1 MKNSIFTV
9 LAALVLYP
17 AGAQP
22 VTPQDRRRAAEL
34 VERMTLDE
42 KIGQLV
48 QQRGGG
54 AVTGPDKTEL
64 SVERLVRE
72 GRCGSVFNIKS
83 FEETERLQRIAV
95 EESRLGIPLLIGA
108 DVIHGFRTIFPIN
121 LAVAASWD
129 PAAAESL
136 ARVSAR
142 EASALGIHWTFS
154 PMCDVSRDPRWG
166 RVSEGA
172 GEDPYLGAR
181 VAEAMV
187 RGYQGDLSDP
197 SSVLACVKHFAAY
210 GAPQA
215 GREYHAVD
223 MSERVFRDSYLP
235 PYRAALDAG
244 AATVMT
250 SFNDLD
256 GVPAT
261 ANRWLMRNLLRDEL
275 GFGGFVVTDYGTIGE
290 LKAHGVAGDDAQAAE
305 LALRAGV
312 NMDMM
317 SAAYLFH
324 AAELVREGR
333 IPESLIDSLC
343 CEVLA
348 VKFRLG
354 LFDDPFRYQ
363 AKEREKCYYAPEHL
377 DAARRVARSSMVLLE
392 NRGGVLPL
400 KKGSRIALVGPFAD
414 SRWDLIGSWVHFA
427 EAGRTSTFLDGLRA
441 RFGADRVT
449 YARGCDP
456 HKALE
461 GGISEAVAAAAKSDV
476 VLVALGLKAGE
487 SGEAAS
493 LASLALPDAQ
503 RDLLESLKQ
512 TGKPIVVLL
521 VTGRPMELAREAE
534 LADALL
540 LTWYPGTMAGE
551 ALADVVSGDYNPS
564 GRLPGG
570 ISIRRRPEWRSLR
583 RRIPSRNLRGNPDL
597 SLIPKRRQ
605 KPHSSPENPNRPPN
619 PGRSQH
625 PNPRLCPNRLRSRSL
640 RPDLPLWLN
649 RSSFRNPLLRQLR
662 NPLLRRNP
670 NTSRPRC
677 SGWRRRPSATVTNS
691 ASSCRSTIR
700 LRPPKSPQGPKRRKD
715 RRSVPNPLP
724 VPNPLRRPDRLPVPG
739 LPRLPNRRLRLRPQV
754 PGRSPECPCRSPRRN
769 LSPFRKRLPPPSRR
783 RPNPERGRLRSLS
796 GPCWAR

>member
-142 EASALGIHWTFS
+142 EASAMGIHWTFS

-261 ANRWLMRNLLRDEL
+261 ANRWLMRDLLRDEL

-317 SAAYLFH
+317 SAAMMPLRESEAFISLMTQFSNPVLGILAGAIFTAIIQSSSASVGILQALASSGVIGLPQAVYVLFGQNIGTCITAVL
-324 AAELVREGR
+324 AAIGTSRNAKRTTIIHLSFNIIGTIVFTIICMVTPFVSLMEGLTPNVSAQIANTHTIFNITTTLLLLPFGTQLAKMATKILPDRAEEKEDTMHLEYIQPMIPIETRGETKIGISAIAVNAIRNELTRMTKMAKENVALSFDAVREGNTGLLEEVR
-333 IPESLIDSLC
+333 NREEYIDFLNKEISKYISRML
-343 CEVLA
+343 V
-348 VKFRLG
+348 
-354 LFDDPFRYQ
+354 
-363 AKEREKCYYAPEHL
+363 KERNPKDSQYMSVLFKVCGNLERIGDHAMNICEYTNMIQEKQISFSAEVIKQIGQMKEVCNQAL
-377 DAARRVARSSMVLLE
+377 DMVLGVE
-392 NRGGVLPL
+392 QNGGDI
-400 KKGSRIALVGPFAD
+400 KEIEQ
-414 SRWDLIGSWVHFA
+414 I
-427 EAGRTSTFLDGLRA
+427 E
-441 RFGADRVT
+441 
-449 YARGCDP
+449 
-456 HKALE
+456 
-461 GGISEAVAAAAKSDV
+461 
-476 VLVALGLKAGE
+476 
-487 SGEAAS
+487 
-493 LASLALPDAQ
+493 
-503 RDLLESLKQ
+503 
-512 TGKPIVVLL
+512 
-521 VTGRPMELAREAE
+521 
-534 LADALL
+534 
-540 LTWYPGTMAGE
+540 
-551 ALADVVSGDYNPS
+551 
-564 GRLPGG
+564 
-570 ISIRRRPEWRSLR
+570 
-583 RRIPSRNLRGNPDL
+583 
-597 SLIPKRRQ
+597 Q
-605 KPHSSPENPNRPPN
+605 KIDDMTE
-619 PGRSQH
+619 
-625 PNPRLCPNRLRSRSL
+625 
-640 RPDLPLWLN
+640 D
-649 RSSFRNPLLRQLR
+649 
-662 NPLLRRNP
+662 
-670 NTSRPRC
+670 
-677 SGWRRRPSATVTNS
+677 
-691 ASSCRSTIR
+691 
-700 LRPPKSPQGPKRRKD
+700 
-715 RRSVPNPLP
+715 
-724 VPNPLRRPDRLPVPG
+724 
-739 LPRLPNRRLRLRPQV
+739 
-754 PGRSPECPCRSPRRN
+754 
-769 LSPFRKRLPPPSRR
+769 FRKRQIDRMQTGACSDEGCVLYSEMLTDF
-783 RPNPERGRLRSLS
+783 ERIGDHILNIGQEISL
-796 GPCWAR
+796 GAVGD

>member
-1 MKNSIFTV
+1 
-9 LAALVLYP
+9 
-17 AGAQP
+17 
-22 VTPQDRRRAAEL
+22 
-34 VERMTLDE
+34 
-42 KIGQLV
+42 
-48 QQRGGG
+48 
-54 AVTGPDKTEL
+54 
-64 SVERLVRE
+64 
-72 GRCGSVFNIKS
+72 
-83 FEETERLQRIAV
+83 
-95 EESRLGIPLLIGA
+95 
-108 DVIHGFRTIFPIN
+108 
-121 LAVAASWD
+121 
-129 PAAAESL
+129 
-136 ARVSAR
+136 
-142 EASALGIHWTFS
+142 
-154 PMCDVSRDPRWG
+154 MCDVSRDPRWG

-261 ANRWLMRNLLRDEL
+261 ANRWLMRDLLRDEL

-343 CEVLA
+343 REVLA

-363 AKEREKCYYAPEHL
+363 AKEREKCYYAPGTSRCRAPRGPQF
-377 DAARRVARSSMVLLE
+377 DGAAGEPRRRAAPEKGEPDRA
-392 NRGGVLPL
+392 GGTFRRFPVGPD
-400 KKGSRIALVGPFAD
+400 RLVGSFRRGRSD
-414 SRWDLIGSWVHFA
+414 LDLSRRTAGAFRSRPCDLCP
-427 EAGRTSTFLDGLRA
+427 RMR
-441 RFGADRVT
+441 
-449 YARGCDP
+449 P

-564 GRLPGG
+564 GRLPMTFPRTVGQIPIHYDMKSTGRPADESGKPNKYTSRYLDVPNSPQYCFGYGLSYTTFGYSDLRVLTPETAVGG
-570 ISIRRRPEWRSLR
+570 EVRVSVRVTNTGGRDGEEVVQLYVRDLLSGVTRPVRELKGFRKVMLR
-583 RRIPSRNLRGNPDL
+583 AGESREVTFTLTPDDL
-597 SLIPKRRQ
+597 SFWRLDKKWGQ
-605 KPHSSPENPNRPPN
+605 E
-619 PGRSQH
+619 PGDYHVWVGHDSDCT
-625 PNPRLCPNRLRSRSL
+625 LGG
-640 RPDLPLWLN
+640 
-649 RSSFRNPLLRQLR
+649 SFRI
-662 NPLLRRNP
+662 
-670 NTSRPRC
+670 T
-677 SGWRRRPSATVTNS
+677 
-691 ASSCRSTIR
+691 
-700 LRPPKSPQGPKRRKD
+700 
-715 RRSVPNPLP
+715 
-724 VPNPLRRPDRLPVPG
+724 
-739 LPRLPNRRLRLRPQV
+739 
-754 PGRSPECPCRSPRRN
+754 E
-769 LSPFRKRLPPPSRR
+769 
-783 RPNPERGRLRSLS
+783 
-796 GPCWAR
+796 

>member
-1 MKNSIFTV
+1 MQGNRGFGADTVYSGPKPFFVIFSLTSRIFSTIYPMRTTLLTV
-9 LAALVLYP
+9 FAALLLLP
-17 AGAQP
+17 AMAQP

-34 VERMTLDE
+34 MRRMTLDE
-42 KIGQLV
+42 KVGQLV
-48 QQRGGG
+48 QQRGKG
-54 AVTGPDKTEL
+54 AVTGPDKTQL
-64 SVERLVRE
+64 SVEQLVRE
-72 GRCGSVFNIKS
+72 GRCGSVFNIYS
-83 FEETERLQRIAV
+83 FEETERLQKIAV

-108 DVIHGFRTIFPIN
+108 DVIHGFRTIFPVN

-129 PAAAESL
+129 PSAAESL
-136 ARVSAR
+136 ARVAAR
-142 EASALGIHWTFS
+142 EASAMGIQWTFS

-172 GEDPYLGAR
+172 GEDPYLGSR

-197 SSVLACVKHFAAY
+197 SSILACVKHFAAY

-215 GREYHAVD
+215 GREYHTVD

-244 AATVMT
+244 AVTVMT

-261 ANRWLMRNLLRDEL
+261 ANRWLLRDLLRDEL

-290 LKAHGVAGDDAQAAE
+290 LKAHGVAADDAQAAE

-324 AAELVREGR
+324 AAELVRQGR
-333 IPESLIDSLC
+333 IAESLIDSLC

-363 AKEREKCYYAPEHL
+363 VKEREECYYAPEHL

-392 NRGGVLPL
+392 NRGDVLPL

-414 SRWDLIGSWVHFA
+414 ARRDMIGSWVHFS
-427 EAGRTSTFLDGLRA
+427 EWRRTSTFLEGLRA
-441 RFGADRVT
+441 RFGGDKVF

-456 HKALE
+456 RKAIE
-461 GGISEAVAAAAKSDV
+461 GGIAEAVAAAGKADV
-476 VLVALGLKAGE
+476 VLVALGLSEGE

-493 LASLALPDAQ
+493 LASIALPEVQ
-503 RDLLESLKQ
+503 RQLLESLKQ

-564 GRLPGG
+564 GRLPMTFPRTVGQVPIHYDMKNTGRPAAVSGQPQKYTSRYIDVPNSPQYCFGYGLGYTTFGYSDLRVLTPAAKLGDEVRVAVRVTNTGG
-570 ISIRRRPEWRSLR
+570 RDGEEVVQLYVRDLIASVTRPVRELKGFEKVMLR
-583 RRIPSRNLRGNPDL
+583 AGESREVTFTLTPDDL
-597 SLIPKRRQ
+597 SFWRLDNKWGQ
-605 KPHSSPENPNRPPN
+605 E
-619 PGRSQH
+619 PGDYHVWAGHDSDCT
-625 PNPRLCPNRLRSRSL
+625 LGG
-640 RPDLPLWLN
+640 
-649 RSSFRNPLLRQLR
+649 SFRI
-662 NPLLRRNP
+662 
-670 NTSRPRC
+670 T
-677 SGWRRRPSATVTNS
+677 
-691 ASSCRSTIR
+691 
-700 LRPPKSPQGPKRRKD
+700 
-715 RRSVPNPLP
+715 
-724 VPNPLRRPDRLPVPG
+724 
-739 LPRLPNRRLRLRPQV
+739 
-754 PGRSPECPCRSPRRN
+754 E
-769 LSPFRKRLPPPSRR
+769 
-783 RPNPERGRLRSLS
+783 
-796 GPCWAR
+796 

>member
-1 MKNSIFTV
+1 M
-9 LAALVLYP
+9 
-17 AGAQP
+17 
-22 VTPQDRRRAAEL
+22 
-34 VERMTLDE
+34 
-42 KIGQLV
+42 
-48 QQRGGG
+48 
-54 AVTGPDKTEL
+54 
-64 SVERLVRE
+64 
-72 GRCGSVFNIKS
+72 
-83 FEETERLQRIAV
+83 
-95 EESRLGIPLLIGA
+95 
-108 DVIHGFRTIFPIN
+108 
-121 LAVAASWD
+121 
-129 PAAAESL
+129 
-136 ARVSAR
+136 
-142 EASALGIHWTFS
+142 GIHWTFS

-261 ANRWLMRNLLRDEL
+261 ANRWLMRDLLRDEL

-343 CEVLA
+343 REVLA

-400 KKGSRIALVGPFAD
+400 KKGSRLALVGPF
-414 SRWDLIGSWVHFA
+414 R
-427 EAGRTSTFLDGLRA
+427 
-441 RFGADRVT
+441 
-449 YARGCDP
+449 RG
-456 HKALE
+456 
-461 GGISEAVAAAAKSDV
+461 
-476 VLVALGLKAGE
+476 
-487 SGEAAS
+487 
-493 LASLALPDAQ
+493 
-503 RDLLESLKQ
+503 
-512 TGKPIVVLL
+512 
-521 VTGRPMELAREAE
+521 
-534 LADALL
+534 
-540 LTWYPGTMAGE
+540 
-551 ALADVVSGDYNPS
+551 
-564 GRLPGG
+564 
-570 ISIRRRPEWRSLR
+570 
-583 RRIPSRNLRGNPDL
+583 
-597 SLIPKRRQ
+597 
-605 KPHSSPENPNRPPN
+605 
-619 PGRSQH
+619 
-625 PNPRLCPNRLRSRSL
+625 
-640 RPDLPLWLN
+640 RPDLDLS
-649 RSSFRNPLLRQLR
+649 RRTAGAFR
-662 NPLLRRNP
+662 
-670 NTSRPRC
+670 SRPCDLCPRMRPAQ
-677 SGWRRRPSATVTNS
+677 GPRRRYF
-691 ASSCRSTIR
+691 
-700 LRPPKSPQGPKRRKD
+700 G
-715 RRSVPNPLP
+715 
-724 VPNPLRRPDRLPVPG
+724 G
-739 LPRLPNRRLRLRPQV
+739 G
-754 PGRSPECPCRSPRRN
+754 GRSREVGRGAGCARIEGGGERRGGKPCVACAARR
-769 LSPFRKRLPPPSRR
+769 
-783 RPNPERGRLRSLS
+783 
-796 GPCWAR
+796 AA

>member
-1 MKNSIFTV
+1 MRTTLLTV
-9 LAALVLYP
+9 LAALLLLP
-17 AGAQP
+17 AMAQP

-34 VERMTLDE
+34 MRRMTLDE
-42 KIGQLV
+42 KVGQLV
-48 QQRGGG
+48 QQRGKG
-54 AVTGPDKTEL
+54 AVTGPDKTQL
-64 SVERLVRE
+64 SVEQLVRE
-72 GRCGSVFNIKS
+72 GRCGSVFNIYS
-83 FEETERLQRIAV
+83 FEETERLQKIAV

-108 DVIHGFRTIFPIN
+108 DVIHGFRTIFPVN

-129 PAAAESL
+129 PSAAESL
-136 ARVSAR
+136 ARVAAR
-142 EASALGIHWTFS
+142 EASAMGIQWTFS

-172 GEDPYLGAR
+172 GEDPYLGSR

-197 SSVLACVKHFAAY
+197 SSILACVKHFAAY

-215 GREYHAVD
+215 GREYHTVD

-244 AATVMT
+244 AVTVMT

-261 ANRWLMRNLLRDEL
+261 ANRWLLRDLLRDEL

-290 LKAHGVAGDDAQAAE
+290 LKAHGVAADDAQAAE
-305 LALRAGV
+305 LSLRAGV

-324 AAELVREGR
+324 AAELVRQGR
-333 IPESLIDSLC
+333 IAESLIDSLC
-343 CEVLA
+343 CEILA

-363 AKEREKCYYAPEHL
+363 VKEREKCYYASEHL

-392 NRGGVLPL
+392 NRGEVLPL
-400 KKGSRIALVGPFAD
+400 KKDCRIALVGPFAD
-414 SRWDLIGSWVHFA
+414 ARRDMIGSWVHFS
-427 EAGRTSTFLDGLRA
+427 EWRRTSTFLEGLRA
-441 RFGADRVT
+441 RFGGDKVF

-456 HKALE
+456 RKAIE
-461 GGISEAVAAAAKSDV
+461 GGIAEAVAAAGKADV
-476 VLVALGLKAGE
+476 VLVALGLSEGE

-493 LASLALPDAQ
+493 LASIALPEVQ
-503 RDLLESLKQ
+503 RQLLESLKQ

-564 GRLPGG
+564 GRLPMTFPRTVGQVPIHYNMKNTGRPAAVSGQPQKYTSRYIDMPNSPQYCFGYGLGYTTFGYSDLRVLTPAAKLGDEVRVAVRVTNTGG
-570 ISIRRRPEWRSLR
+570 RDGEEVVQLYVRDLIASVTRPVRELKGFEKVMLR
-583 RRIPSRNLRGNPDL
+583 AGESREVTFTLTPDDL
-597 SLIPKRRQ
+597 SFWRLDNKWGQ
-605 KPHSSPENPNRPPN
+605 E
-619 PGRSQH
+619 PGDYHVWAGHDSDCT
-625 PNPRLCPNRLRSRSL
+625 LGG
-640 RPDLPLWLN
+640 
-649 RSSFRNPLLRQLR
+649 SFRI
-662 NPLLRRNP
+662 
-670 NTSRPRC
+670 T
-677 SGWRRRPSATVTNS
+677 
-691 ASSCRSTIR
+691 
-700 LRPPKSPQGPKRRKD
+700 
-715 RRSVPNPLP
+715 
-724 VPNPLRRPDRLPVPG
+724 
-739 LPRLPNRRLRLRPQV
+739 
-754 PGRSPECPCRSPRRN
+754 E
-769 LSPFRKRLPPPSRR
+769 
-783 RPNPERGRLRSLS
+783 
-796 GPCWAR
+796 